1 MSERHIRRYFKG
13 CTFDQQENER
23 SRMSSELKKWI
34 VAGCIGSVVVVA
46 VLAFLFWFFPTY
58 NVWQAGLSGKAAL
71 MRAEQ
76 EKQIQIEQAKAELE
90 SAKLRAEAIEIVG
103 EASKQYPEYRT
114 QEFIGAF
121 GEAIKSGAID
131 QIIYVPT
138 EANIPIVEAGRVSR

>member
-1 MSERHIRRYFKG
+1 
-13 CTFDQQENER
+13 
-23 SRMSSELKKWI
+23 MSSEAKWFVGVVFGLLAC
-34 VAGCIGSVVVVA
+34 VAFG
-46 VLAFLFWFFPTY
+46 LWFFPTY
-58 NVWQAGLSGKAAL
+58 RVWQAGQSGKAAL

-90 SAKLRAEAIEIVG
+90 AAKLRADAIEIVG
-103 EASKQYPEYRT
+103 QASKDFPEYRT

-138 EANIPIVEAGRVSR
+138 EANIPIVESGRVGSVR